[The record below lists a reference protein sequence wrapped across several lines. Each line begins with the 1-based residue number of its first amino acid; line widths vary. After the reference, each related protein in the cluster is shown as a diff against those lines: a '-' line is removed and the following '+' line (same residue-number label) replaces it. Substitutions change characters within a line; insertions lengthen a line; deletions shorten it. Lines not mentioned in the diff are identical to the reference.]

1 MALLENISEKIN
13 KGTIGNQNTQ
23 FKDIKQDID
32 VKKDLI
38 KKSITTLEEAKA
50 QYESLQVKM
59 KRLDNLEETL
69 RNEINNFKEKI
80 DKARADINE
89 KFDRI
94 DYMKEHYK
102 SEQKKMHG
110 LLDFLQKNKE
120 NYNKLVYKYFNINDC
135 LHLLK
140 NNFNITKLIFFPIK

>member
-1 MALLENISEKIN
+1 MVQYQKEIETREEIIVALLENISEKIN

-38 KKSITTLEEAKA
+38 KKSITTLEEAKT

-59 KRLDNLEETL
+59 KRLDSLEETL
-69 RNEINNFKEKI
+69 KNEITNFREKI

-102 SEQKKMHG
+102 GEQKKMHG

-120 NYNKLVYKYFNINDC
+120 NYNKLVKFFLFLI
-135 LHLLK
+135 L
-140 NNFNITKLIFFPIK
+140 IKLFF

>member
-1 MALLENISEKIN
+1 MVQYQKEIETREEIIVALLENISEKIN

-38 KKSITTLEEAKA
+38 KKSITTLEEAKT

-59 KRLDNLEETL
+59 KRLDSLEETL
-69 RNEINNFKEKI
+69 KNEITNFREKI

-102 SEQKKMHG
+102 GEQKKMHG

-120 NYNKLVYKYFNINDC
+120 NYNKLVKFI
-135 LHLLK
+135 L
-140 NNFNITKLIFFPIK
+140 FLIFFKLFF

>member
-1 MALLENISEKIN
+1 MS
-13 KGTIGNQNTQ
+13 NQNTQ

-80 DKARADINE
+80 DKARNDINE

-94 DYMKEHYK
+94 DYMKEHFK
-102 SEQKKMHG
+102 NEQKKMHG
-110 LLDFLQKNKE
+110 LLDFLQRNKE
-120 NYNKLVYKYFNINDC
+120 NYNKLVLF
-135 LHLLK
+135 
-140 NNFNITKLIFFPIK
+140 

>member
-1 MALLENISEKIN
+1 
-13 KGTIGNQNTQ
+13 
-23 FKDIKQDID
+23 
-32 VKKDLI
+32 
-38 KKSITTLEEAKA
+38 
-50 QYESLQVKM
+50 M

-94 DYMKEHYK
+94 DYMKEHFK

-120 NYNKLVYKYFNINDC
+120 NYNKLVYIY
-135 LHLLK
+135 LLS
-140 NNFNITKLIFFPIK
+140 IFLVFFVF

>member
-1 MALLENISEKIN
+1 MALLENISDKIN
-13 KGTIGNQNTQ
+13 KGTLDSKNTQ

-50 QYESLQVKM
+50 QYETLQVKM

-80 DKARADINE
+80 DKARSDINE

-94 DYMKEHYK
+94 DYMKDWYK
-102 SEQKKMHG
+102 GEQKKMHT

-120 NYNKLVYKYFNINDC
+120 NYNKLVKLDKF
-135 LHLLK
+135 L
-140 NNFNITKLIFFPIK
+140 LIFN

>member
-1 MALLENISEKIN
+1 MALLENISDKIN
-13 KGTIGNQNTQ
+13 NKTIGNNTH

-38 KKSITTLEEAKA
+38 KKSITTLEEAKS
-50 QYESLQVKM
+50 QYDSLQIKM

-80 DKARADINE
+80 EKARADISE

-94 DYMKEHYK
+94 DYMKEHFK
-102 SEQKKMHG
+102 GEQKKMHG
-110 LLDFLQKNKE
+110 LLDFFQKNKE
-120 NYNKLVYKYFNINDC
+120 NYNKLVR
-135 LHLLK
+135 
-140 NNFNITKLIFFPIK
+140 IFHRN

>member
-1 MALLENISEKIN
+1 
-13 KGTIGNQNTQ
+13 
-23 FKDIKQDID
+23 
-32 VKKDLI
+32 
-38 KKSITTLEEAKA
+38 
-50 QYESLQVKM
+50 M

-94 DYMKEHYK
+94 DYMKEYFK
-102 SEQKKMHG
+102 SEQKKMLG

-120 NYNKLVYKYFNINDC
+120 NYNKLVRKIIFILFITSIIVNIP
-135 LHLLK
+135 HIEK
-140 NNFNITKLIFFPIK
+140 

>member
-1 MALLENISEKIN
+1 MLENISEKIN
-13 KGTIGNQNTQ
+13 KGTIGNPNTQ

-38 KKSITTLEEAKA
+38 KKSITTLEEAKS

-59 KRLDNLEETL
+59 KRLDTLEETL

-120 NYNKLVYKYFNINDC
+120 NYNKLVR
-135 LHLLK
+135 
-140 NNFNITKLIFFPIK
+140 

>member
-1 MALLENISEKIN
+1 MLENISEKIN
-13 KGTIGNQNTQ
+13 KGTIGSQNTQ

-59 KRLDNLEETL
+59 KRLDNLEEIL

-120 NYNKLVYKYFNINDC
+120 NYNKLVLIPT
-135 LHLLK
+135 L
-140 NNFNITKLIFFPIK
+140 NF

>member
-1 MALLENISEKIN
+1 VALLENISDKIN
-13 KGTIGNQNTQ
+13 KGTLDSKNTQ

-50 QYESLQVKM
+50 QYETLQVKM

-80 DKARADINE
+80 DKARSDINE

-94 DYMKEHYK
+94 DYMKDWYK
-102 SEQKKMHG
+102 GEQKKMHT

-120 NYNKLVYKYFNINDC
+120 NYNKLVKLDKF
-135 LHLLK
+135 L
-140 NNFNITKLIFFPIK
+140 LIFN